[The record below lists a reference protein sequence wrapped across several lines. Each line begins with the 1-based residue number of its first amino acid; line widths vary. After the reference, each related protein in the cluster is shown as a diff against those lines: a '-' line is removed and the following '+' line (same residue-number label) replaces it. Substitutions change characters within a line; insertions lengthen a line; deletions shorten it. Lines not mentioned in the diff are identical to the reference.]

1 MNIHEYQAKN
11 ILKEFGANV
20 PNGIIILS
28 KDEIEKKAKK
38 LNSKNL
44 AIKAQIHA
52 GGRGKAGGNKLV
64 NNYKDLIE
72 ESNKHRAIDLLN
84 NQSINKQYKDLKP
97 GTTLNKNDFENLSL
111 KDLWKISKIYIK

>member
-52 GGRGKAGGNKLV
+52 GGRGKAGGIKLV

-72 ESNKHRAIDLLN
+72 ESRKLFGKILVTKQTGKVLGDGVLKLI
-84 NQSINKQYKDLKP
+84 QINTD
-97 GTTLNKNDFENLSL
+97 
-111 KDLWKISKIYIK
+111 